1 MRTAEYLRRKEAGEY
16 LRVKFGHGSE
26 KTLAKLAV
34 TGGGPVYRKAGKM
47 VFYTPE
53 DLDNW
58 ALSMMGVPR
67 RTTSDVAE
75 AT

>member
-1 MRTAEYLRRKEAGEY
+1 MRTADTSVEKKPVEY